1 MHSSLLDHT
10 ALAGDERFALQNPQ
24 LLRVALD
31 GRAEVLARSG
41 AMVAHT
47 GRVQFTG
54 WTPPGRRGRG
64 RANRPQQQGSHQ
76 QPGPHQQWPGQPG
89 HQPAPALDLMRCAG
103 TGTVYL
109 ANLAQHLHILELRRD
124 RLTITSNYV
133 LALDTTIDW
142 QAVGIE
148 GGERITGV
156 GRNSLELSG
165 SGTLVVMT
173 SGRPLVMPVRAGEY
187 VYADADAVVGWSSA
201 LEVQLQAQSANTEA
215 WRRRG
220 TATEGWELS
229 FTGDGFVI
237 VQPSEL
243 LPPQRLPLR

>member
-1 MHSSLLDHT
+1 MQSPLLDHT
-10 ALAGDERFALQNPQ
+10 ALTGDERFALQNPQ
-24 LLRVALD
+24 LLRVVLD
-31 GRAEVLARSG
+31 GRSEVLARSG

-54 WTPPGRRGRG
+54 WNRPGGRG
-64 RANRPQQQGSHQ
+64 RNRQQQGQGGQGGQGRREQ
-76 QPGPHQQWPGQPG
+76 QP
-89 HQPAPALDLMRCAG
+89 PALDLMACSG

-109 ANLAQHLHILELRRD
+109 ANLAQHLHILELRRE
-124 RLTITSNYV
+124 RLTVTSSYV
-133 LALDTTIDW
+133 LALDTGIDW
-142 QAVGIE
+142 QVVDIE
-148 GGERITGV
+148 GGERISGV
-156 GRNSLELSG
+156 GTHSLELSG

-173 SGRPLVMPVRAGEY
+173 SGKPLVMPVRSGQY

-201 LEVQLQAQSANTEA
+201 LEVQLQAQSSNTEA

-243 LPPQRLPLR
+243 LPPQRVPLR

>member
-1 MHSSLLDHT
+1 MQSPLLSHT
-10 ALAGDERFALQNPQ
+10 ALTGDERFALQNPQ

-54 WTPPGRRGRG
+54 WSPSGGRGRG
-64 RANRPQQQGSHQ
+64 NRQSGRPD
-76 QPGPHQQWPGQPG
+76 
-89 HQPAPALDLMRCAG
+89 ALDLMRCSG

-109 ANLAQHLHILELRRD
+109 ANLAQHLHILDLQRE
-124 RLTITSNYV
+124 RLTVTSSYV
-133 LALDTTIDW
+133 LAMDTGISW
-142 QAVGIE
+142 QVVNIE

-156 GRNSLELSG
+156 GTYSLELSG

-173 SGRPLVMPVRAGEY
+173 SGKPLVMPVEPGQY

-201 LEVQLQAQSANTEA
+201 LEVQLQAQSTNTEA

-220 TATEGWELS
+220 TATEGWELA
-229 FTGDGFVI
+229 FTGRGFVV

-243 LPPQRLPLR
+243 LPPQRVPLR

>member
-1 MHSSLLDHT
+1 MQSPLLDHT
-10 ALAGDERFALQNPQ
+10 ALVGDERFALQNPQ

-31 GRAEVLARSG
+31 GRAEVLARTG

-47 GRVQFTG
+47 GRVRFTAWRPPRSQRNQQAGHGG
-54 WTPPGRRGRG
+54 WQGGPG
-64 RANRPQQQGSHQ
+64 AA
-76 QPGPHQQWPGQPG
+76 
-89 HQPAPALDLMRCAG
+89 QPAALDLMRCTG

-109 ANLAQHLHILELRRD
+109 ANLAQHLHILELQRD

-133 LALDTTIDW
+133 LALDAGIAW

-148 GGERITGV
+148 GGERISGV
-156 GRNSLELSG
+156 GSRSLELSG
-165 SGTLVVMT
+165 RGTVVVMT

-243 LPPQRLPLR
+243 LPPQRVPLR

>member
-1 MHSSLLDHT
+1 MHSPLLDHT
-10 ALAGDERFALQNPQ
+10 ALAGEERFALQNPQ

-54 WTPPGRRGRG
+54 WTEPGRRSRN
-64 RANRPQQQGSHQ
+64 RQQPPHPPQQHRQARPQ
-76 QPGPHQQWPGQPG
+76 P
-89 HQPAPALDLMRCAG
+89 PALDLMRCAG

-109 ANLAQHLHILELRRD
+109 ANLAQHLHILELRRE
-124 RLTITSNYV
+124 RLTITSSYV
-133 LALDTTIDW
+133 LALDTTIEW
-142 QAVGIE
+142 RAVDIE
-148 GGERITGV
+148 GGERISGV
-156 GRNSLELSG
+156 GRHSLELSG

-173 SGRPLVMPVRAGEY
+173 SGLPLVMPVRAGEY

-201 LEVQLQAQSANTEA
+201 LDVQLQAQSSNTEA

-243 LPPQRLPLR
+243 LPPQRVPLR